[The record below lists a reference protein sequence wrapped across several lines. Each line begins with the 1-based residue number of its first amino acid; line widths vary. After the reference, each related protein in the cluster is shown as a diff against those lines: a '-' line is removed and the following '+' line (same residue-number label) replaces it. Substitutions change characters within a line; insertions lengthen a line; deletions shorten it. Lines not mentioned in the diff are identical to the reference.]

1 MYYSNDILSK
11 SLPELASYVSLAIT
25 IVNFFTTFPLIFLIE
40 ARSSR
45 IRVFATTDYRCLA
58 TGQETTNTFISYW
71 RSSVSSARWLR
82 VGKRPHDSV

>member
-11 SLPELASYVSLAIT
+11 SLPELASYISLAIT
-25 IVNFFTTFPLIFLIE
+25 IVNFFMTFPLIFLIE

-58 TGQETTNTFISYW
+58 TGQETTNASITCW
-71 RSSVSSARWLR
+71 RSPVSPARWLR
-82 VGKRPHDSV
+82 VWK